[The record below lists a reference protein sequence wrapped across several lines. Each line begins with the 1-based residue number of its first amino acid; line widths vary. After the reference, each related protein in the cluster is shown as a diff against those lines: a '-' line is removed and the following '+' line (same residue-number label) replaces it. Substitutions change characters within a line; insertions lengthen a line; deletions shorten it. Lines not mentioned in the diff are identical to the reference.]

1 LPVLGFDKILEMG
14 PVESVRILTR
24 ERPEVLAVLSFDLVS
39 KVDCLK
45 RENERLAAEYKKVLL
60 ANVESKRCRLK
71 AVAETN
77 AYADGNRKLLD
88 LLSKALAGS
97 EISTDEIANEIDRLK
112 DVMGKPKKDSRTSSS
127 KPSADSPRS
136 KGEQKKARELKKN
149 GDPKGRPGPLMGH
162 EPKNR
167 PPLDEKDIENA
178 VVHDVEEKVCPDCG
192 GHLEHNPKND
202 ELVEQL
208 DIPPN
213 CIERTVH
220 RVKGYVCDKCG
231 HHHSN
236 RPAELRTG
244 LIGPALLALLAVLK
258 FGGHV
263 SFGGLQKVLAA
274 LGAHVTKGCLSKALN
289 RVSESVKRPVEELLC
304 KLPAQKVVNADE
316 SSHKENGNRMWVWT
330 FVAATFTVF
339 VISPT
344 RACSVLEVVLGASF
358 SGVLGSD
365 FYGAYTLFKKKCAGV
380 VMQLCWAHLVRS
392 LKNLT
397 ENYIGYRRQYGL
409 RLLELKNEIF
419 RLHHLLKEEPC
430 RIDLFFRLQIRA
442 AEFLRHSL
450 ERAAL
455 NDKECGKI
463 AKRMIKYGHAYF
475 TFIYRRDVEPTNN
488 SAEQSIRYLVIDRV
502 VTFGTRSESGRDRLA
517 RMMTVIATCRKRN
530 ASSYDYILKCIT
542 AWCKKEEPPSMLDL

>member
-1 LPVLGFDKILEMG
+1 MGFDELLKLGRLDSIRVL
-14 PVESVRILTR
+14 SR
-24 ERPEVLAVLSFDLVS
+24 ERHDVLADLCLDLVA
-39 KVDCLK
+39 KTGYLI
-45 RENERLAAEYKKVLL
+45 RENERLAAENKRLLL

-77 AYADGNRKLLD
+77 AYAEGNKKLLEI
-88 LLSKALAGS
+88 LSLSLAGS
-97 EISTDEIANEIDRLK
+97 EISTEEMANEIDRLK

-127 KPSADSPRS
+127 KPSADDPKS
-136 KGEQKKARELKKN
+136 KGEQKKARELKKS
-149 GDPKGRPGPLMGH
+149 GSKGKPGPKKGH
-162 EPKNR
+162 KPNNR

-178 VVHDVEEKVCPDCG
+178 VVHDVEDQVCPDCG
-192 GHLEHNPKND
+192 GILEYTPKND

-208 DIPPN
+208 DIPPD
-213 CIERTVH
+213 CIQRTVH
-220 RVKGYVCDKCG
+220 RIKGYVCGKCG

-236 RPAELRTG
+236 KPTELQTG

-263 SFGGLQKVLAA
+263 SFGGLRKFLAA
-274 LGAHVTKGCLSKALN
+274 LGAHVSKGCLSEALS
-289 RVSESVKRPVEELLC
+289 RVSESVKRPVDELLAA
-304 KLPAQKVVNADE
+304 LPAQENLNADE
-316 SSHKENGNRMWVWT
+316 TSHRENGKRMWVWT
-330 FVAATFTVF
+330 FVAAAFTVF

-344 RACSVLEVVLGASF
+344 RACSVLEAVLGTNY

-397 ENYIGYRRQYGL
+397 ENYIGYRRRYGL
-409 RLLELKNEIF
+409 RLLELKDEIF
-419 RLHHLLKEEPC
+419 KLHHLFKDDPC

-442 AEFLRHSL
+442 SEFLRQAV
-450 ERAAL
+450 ECAAL

-475 TFIYRRDVEPTNN
+475 TFIYRRYVEPTNN
-488 SAEQSIRYLVIDRV
+488 AAEQSIRYLVIDRV

-517 RMMTVIATCRKRN
+517 RMMTVIATCQKRS
-530 ASSYDYILKCIT
+530 ASSYDYILKCIK
-542 AWCKKEEPPSMLDL
+542 AWCKKEDPPSMLDL